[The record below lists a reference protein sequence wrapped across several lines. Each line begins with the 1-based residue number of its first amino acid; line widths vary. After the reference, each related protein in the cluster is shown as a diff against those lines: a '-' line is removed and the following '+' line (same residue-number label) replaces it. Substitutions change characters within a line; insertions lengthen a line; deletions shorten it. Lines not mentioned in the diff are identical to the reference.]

1 MVASPA
7 TMQGGSAPIRPHL
20 PTAPEA
26 VFEGALMPSAL
37 TIPGVQVQTVFEPA
51 PVLPGATGILG
62 VVGVAD
68 AGPIDPTPVTQLTDF
83 ITQFGRASRY
93 TMPEVRTALAGGV
106 STVYVA
112 RISPGKG
119 TKATLRLFDDE
130 AEPVVDL
137 EARAEG
143 AWGGGIAV
151 RVIPVRTLSGQGVKY
166 VNLEVSLNGTVV
178 ETLQNLVMDPEDP
191 NDLFTQV
198 NERSNLLVAF
208 DPVFGKG
215 LPSAMSRTA
224 LTDLGARKAAAT
236 LRSNSA
242 DVATVTA
249 KRAGE
254 AGNNISVH
262 VADGQAA
269 LPLTGA
275 GNAAAVTI
283 VAKTTGTVGTGI
295 RVTVQASGPDS
306 VTLVITPATGSPRT
320 VGPVSSVAA
329 LVTALANDPDVTTA
343 NPGSVLPSQVNSAP
357 LTRRIDVQV
366 LAQGRDPAT
375 YADIADLAGLAAISD
390 PLVAFAAVD
399 GATQLPDADL
409 GVPLAAGRDRGPA
422 LDLTGNTADQPLLEL
437 VPAPG
442 VTAALEVEVTRGTS
456 TVDGFTAV
464 AGLRVFADGEL
475 VETWPNLTM
484 DPDDP
489 GYLPEVLQGSSYL
502 RSYDLFVRS
511 RTTSLPA
518 GLARP
523 TPLTPGTSPIPD
535 DYQEALD
542 RLEGAEEVDLVIA
555 SVANQLTDDQVR
567 TVHQQVVAHCA
578 KMADLGR
585 NRIGL
590 GAVTAGE
597 SANVRAIIDHADDV
611 RSDHF
616 VLTAPAG
623 TDAATAGLL
632 GLLNYFESPT
642 FKTVPAPGIAPGHY
656 TDAEL
661 TQLIEGDVAV
671 INERRHLGIIVVK
684 GILTSGRQINVQ
696 RTANKAVRD
705 VKATAETYIGLL
717 NNDGDR
723 NALKQ
728 QITALLLQMQ
738 RDGAIVPSTDGKDP
752 AFTVDVYSTENDFA
766 LGIVRV
772 DIAIRPVRA
781 VDYIYATI
789 LVKN

>member
-1 MVASPA
+1 M
-7 TMQGGSAPIRPHL
+7 L
-20 PTAPEA
+20 
-26 VFEGALMPSAL
+26 EGALMPSAL

-68 AGPIDPTPVTQLTDF
+68 AGPTDPTPIGQLTDF
-83 ITQFGRASRY
+83 VAQFGRASRY

-106 STVYVA
+106 SMVYVA

-119 TKATLRLFDDE
+119 TKAALRLFDDE
-130 AEPVVDL
+130 GEAVVDL

-151 RVIPVRTLSGQGVKY
+151 RVIPVRTLSGLGVKY

-178 ETLQNLVMDPEDP
+178 ETLQNLIMDPEDP

-208 DPVFGKG
+208 DPVFGKS
-215 LPSAMSRTA
+215 LPSAAARTA
-224 LTDLGARKAAAT
+224 LTDLAARKAAAT
-236 LRSNSA
+236 LKSGPT
-242 DVATVTA
+242 DVATATA

-262 VADGQAA
+262 VADGHAA

-275 GNAAAVTI
+275 GNAAAVTVVSK
-283 VAKTTGTVGTGI
+283 VAGAPGTGI
-295 RVTVQASGPDS
+295 RVTVQAAAPDS
-306 VTLVITPATGSPRT
+306 VTVVITPAAGSPRT
-320 VGPVSSVAA
+320 VGPVNSVAD
-329 LVTALANDPDVTTA
+329 LVAALANDPDVTTA
-343 NPGSVLPSQVNSAP
+343 SPGSVLPAQLNSTP
-357 LTRRIDVQV
+357 LARRVDVQV
-366 LAQGRDPAT
+366 RSQGRDPAI
-375 YADIADLAGLAAISD
+375 YADIADLGGLAAVSD
-390 PLVAFAAVD
+390 PLVSFTAVD
-399 GATQLPDADL
+399 AAAKLPDADQ
-409 GVPLAAGRDRGPA
+409 GIPLSAGRDRGPA
-422 LDLTGNTADQPLLEL
+422 LELTGDTSDQPLLEL

-442 VTAALEVEVTRGTS
+442 VTAALEAEVTRGTS
-456 TVDGFTAV
+456 TADGSTAV
-464 AGLRVFADGEL
+464 AVLKVFADGEL

-489 GYLPEVLQGSSYL
+489 GYIPDVLQGSSYL
-502 RSYDLFVRS
+502 RAYDLFVRS

-523 TPLTPGTSPIPD
+523 VLLKAGTSPTTD

-555 SVANQLTDDQVR
+555 SVANQLADDQVR

-578 KMADLGR
+578 KMADLAR

-590 GAVTAGE
+590 GAVTPAE
-597 SANVRAIIDHADDV
+597 SADVRAILDHADDV

-623 TDAATAGLL
+623 TEAAIAGLL
-632 GLLNYFESPT
+632 GLQNYFESPT
-642 FKTVPAPGIAPGHY
+642 FKTVPAPGIVPGRY

-671 INERRHLGIIVVK
+671 INERRRLGIIVVK
-684 GILTSGRQINVQ
+684 GVLTSGRQINVQ

-717 NNDGDR
+717 NNEGDR

-752 AFTVDVYSTENDFA
+752 AFSVSVYSSENDFA

-789 LVKN
+789 LVQN